1 MWIIFLQIEI
11 EFYRISKKSSA
22 YALYIEKQYKVTV
35 LKLIQLVMYIVVELE
50 QHF

>member
-1 MWIIFLQIEI
+1 M
-11 EFYRISKKSSA
+11 
-22 YALYIEKQYKVTV
+22 YIEKQYKVTL